1 MARPL
6 RIELADGYYRKSQ
19 KASLEQFCGVLLSG
33 EKKPE
38 L

>member
-19 KASLEQFCGVLLSG
+19 KVSLEQFYGVLLSE